1 MADYDV
7 FDDAELELNAMDTE
21 EVRPEPVGPPTRNLG
36 ELSLEELEQEL
47 RRRRARH
54 EQPGQHA
61 EVAAGGSGIAGG
73 NGAVGGGGVAG
84 GSGGVGQPTAPGGTT
99 GGVLTPGS
107 GQVARSGP
115 GGTANHPA
123 PGGPGAT
130 GGSGPGSSGGG
141 SQAGE
146 GQAAAAAA
154 AGAGGPGPGAN
165 QPGENQVSGFRAVMP
180 NPNVWRMDDVE
191 KGRNVKMF
199 LREVTRWA
207 AVARVPMIDALQL
220 HVADP
225 LKEALFAIAEQ
236 AKAERRLMTEED
248 MEKMFLDL
256 VGADTI
262 QVQHTAMKRLINREC
277 VQGDQ
282 SVAQYNVAFRLLAQQ
297 VQAFPAGALCEMYVQ
312 GLQADLRRECAVMPN
327 GLPWSNLNDVILY
340 ALGRQVSMQ
349 AGVSKAQGMVAVAR
363 GAGSGRPD
371 RPRGGR
377 VRARGVQM
385 QAANTVLKRWLPPHR
400 RHEETELDRFLGAH
414 RGGPW
419 SWPISAQPSGAIASA
434 HGVDLSFVYEASLG
448 GKPCKVM
455 MDTGSSFDLISEKWL
470 TNARKVN
477 RNGQPVS
484 SIKVSIATAQPTVAE
499 SIDGKVIRM
508 AEEAR
513 GELCMQGVKTTA
525 VLKVV
530 PGMLGQIDVVLGKPW
545 QTMYDAKLLVRE
557 QSCHVTTPDGKAHTL
572 YAKRPRHANGKM
584 LAQLTELRMTPEL
597 MSAPQAARAV
607 RHGCPSWLLMVQREE
622 GSVSPHTSCVTG
634 SEQHIKLSLASTG
647 LVPESTVTEM
657 VKTYNDVFADIPAG
671 LPPERGVGHTIPL
684 EAGTLPQRARMYRL
698 SQREIEEMKKQVSA
712 LLEKGWIEPSASPW
726 GAPVLFVQKK
736 DGSLRMCIDY
746 RALNKRTVRD
756 RYPLP
761 RIDDLLDRV
770 RGKKVFSS
778 LDLQSG
784 YHQIRITPED
794 VPKTAFLT
802 PMGQFQYKKTMNRI
816 FEPMIKAGSVLVYLD
831 DILVMS
837 NTPEEHVQHLRQ
849 VLELMRAHKL
859 FAKLSKCEFNRPEL
873 AFLGHIVGRNGVAV
887 DPAKVK
893 VVAEW
898 PQPRGLKELQAFL
911 GLCNFF
917 RRFIRGYSSV
927 AAPLTDLTRQDKQ
940 AAPTG
945 AQHDARVQ
953 VAFAKDPQVKGA
965 FQALKAALC
974 SAPVLALPDFSK
986 PYLVWTDASLQGTGG
1001 VLMQEGRVVAYTSKK
1016 FTPAQTRYTTGEQEL
1031 LAIVRALQEW
1041 RCYLDGAVGVTI
1053 VTDHNPLVYLASQT
1067 NLSRRVARW
1076 VELMSRF
1083 KYEIKHKP
1091 GAVNIADPISR
1102 SVQQMQQGSNK
1113 DDDEE
1118 EAVGAVVLRR
1128 EGQVLVMTRRQARQT
1143 QPSIAH
1149 APPVPREQDSA
1160 QQAEG
1165 QSAVER
1171 TAGAV
1176 RPGGG
1181 EVPLPRRSP
1190 CATPAEREDAERVS
1204 EVELA
1209 RAPGGSLHDFI
1220 IEGYSHDPLFQSGKA
1235 QERLS
1240 RSERGLWLLRD
1251 RVWVPRSPL
1260 VKQAVLEKCHDD
1272 AFAGHVG
1279 ITKTKKLVSRHFYWP
1294 GWDKDVEDYVRH
1306 CDACQRNKPSC
1317 LLKAG
1322 KLQPLSVPGKRWEH
1336 VSMDMIVKLPTSGE
1350 ERYDSILVF
1359 VDRLSKMVHLVPTH
1373 ESIDNAKFARLFKK
1387 NVIRLHGKPSTVLS
1401 DRGAIFNSEN
1411 WREICWLLGMRIA
1424 MSTAYHPESDGQ
1436 TERVNRVV
1444 EEMLRAYISPAQ
1456 SDWSEHLDMVEF
1468 AINNSWH
1475 ESLQNTPFFLN
1486 YGEHPLTP
1494 ASEGLPR
1501 SGPKAHSFVQG
1512 ILQAIKK
1519 AKQCWAEAQQK
1530 MKARE
1535 DGRRRH
1541 VSYNPEQLI
1550 MLSTENMRRKVGDVG
1565 VRKLKPRYVGPFR
1578 VLHMVGDAAVKIQLP
1593 HQWRV
1598 HNVFHVSL
1606 VKPYVGDAVPN
1617 LVAPPP
1623 DRWEDGQPVYEVE
1636 KLVDHRFT
1644 SGYRPQLEFLVK
1656 WVGYP
1661 SQSNTWEPL
1670 VNLQGSMDLVREYAA
1685 AKNLHIPK

>member
-7 FDDAELELNAMDTE
+7 FDDAELELNAMDIE

-84 GSGGVGQPTAPGGTT
+84 GSGGVGQPTTPGGTT

-248 MEKMFLDL
+248 MERMFLDL

-262 QVQHTAMKRLINREC
+262 QVQHTAMKSGGFRRT
-277 VQGDQ
+277 GDMRRPNWTG
-282 SVAQYNVAFRLLAQQ
+282 SWGRTVGAVELAHLVAEAVVVAA
-297 VQAFPAGALCEMYVQ
+297 E
-312 GLQADLRRECAVMPN
+312 
-327 GLPWSNLNDVILY
+327 
-340 ALGRQVSMQ
+340 
-349 AGVSKAQGMVAVAR
+349 VAVAL
-363 GAGSGRPD
+363 A
-371 RPRGGR
+371 
-377 VRARGVQM
+377 VMAAQLGVVAVQH
-385 QAANTVLKRWLPPHR
+385 AAHQT
-400 RHEETELDRFLGAH
+400 
-414 RGGPW
+414 
-419 SWPISAQPSGAIASA
+419 
-434 HGVDLSFVYEASLG
+434 SLG

-584 LAQLTELRMTPEL
+584 LAQLTELRMAPEL

-684 EAGTLPQRARMYRL
+684 EAGTLPQWARMYRL

-761 RIDDLLDRV
+761 RIDDLLDQV

-802 PMGQFQYKKTMNRI
+802 PMGQFQYKVLCFGLCNALATFQKTMNRI

-953 VAFAKDPQVKGA
+953 AAFAKDPQVKGA

-1118 EAVGAVVLRR
+1118 EAVGAVVLRG

-1160 QQAEG
+1160 
-1165 QSAVER
+1165 
-1171 TAGAV
+1171 
-1176 RPGGG
+1176 
-1181 EVPLPRRSP
+1181 
-1190 CATPAEREDAERVS
+1190 
-1204 EVELA
+1204 
-1209 RAPGGSLHDFI
+1209 
-1220 IEGYSHDPLFQSGKA
+1220 
-1235 QERLS
+1235 
-1240 RSERGLWLLRD
+1240 
-1251 RVWVPRSPL
+1251 
-1260 VKQAVLEKCHDD
+1260 
-1272 AFAGHVG
+1272 
-1279 ITKTKKLVSRHFYWP
+1279 
-1294 GWDKDVEDYVRH
+1294 
-1306 CDACQRNKPSC
+1306 
-1317 LLKAG
+1317 
-1322 KLQPLSVPGKRWEH
+1322 
-1336 VSMDMIVKLPTSGE
+1336 
-1350 ERYDSILVF
+1350 
-1359 VDRLSKMVHLVPTH
+1359 
-1373 ESIDNAKFARLFKK
+1373 
-1387 NVIRLHGKPSTVLS
+1387 
-1401 DRGAIFNSEN
+1401 
-1411 WREICWLLGMRIA
+1411 
-1424 MSTAYHPESDGQ
+1424 
-1436 TERVNRVV
+1436 
-1444 EEMLRAYISPAQ
+1444 
-1456 SDWSEHLDMVEF
+1456 
-1468 AINNSWH
+1468 
-1475 ESLQNTPFFLN
+1475 
-1486 YGEHPLTP
+1486 
-1494 ASEGLPR
+1494 
-1501 SGPKAHSFVQG
+1501 
-1512 ILQAIKK
+1512 
-1519 AKQCWAEAQQK
+1519 
-1530 MKARE
+1530 
-1535 DGRRRH
+1535 
-1541 VSYNPEQLI
+1541 
-1550 MLSTENMRRKVGDVG
+1550 
-1565 VRKLKPRYVGPFR
+1565 
-1578 VLHMVGDAAVKIQLP
+1578 
-1593 HQWRV
+1593 
-1598 HNVFHVSL
+1598 
-1606 VKPYVGDAVPN
+1606 
-1617 LVAPPP
+1617 
-1623 DRWEDGQPVYEVE
+1623 
-1636 KLVDHRFT
+1636 
-1644 SGYRPQLEFLVK
+1644 
-1656 WVGYP
+1656 
-1661 SQSNTWEPL
+1661 
-1670 VNLQGSMDLVREYAA
+1670 
-1685 AKNLHIPK
+1685 

>member
-1 MADYDV
+1 
-7 FDDAELELNAMDTE
+7 
-21 EVRPEPVGPPTRNLG
+21 
-36 ELSLEELEQEL
+36 
-47 RRRRARH
+47 
-54 EQPGQHA
+54 
-61 EVAAGGSGIAGG
+61 
-73 NGAVGGGGVAG
+73 
-84 GSGGVGQPTAPGGTT
+84 
-99 GGVLTPGS
+99 
-107 GQVARSGP
+107 
-115 GGTANHPA
+115 
-123 PGGPGAT
+123 
-130 GGSGPGSSGGG
+130 
-141 SQAGE
+141 
-146 GQAAAAAA
+146 
-154 AGAGGPGPGAN
+154 
-165 QPGENQVSGFRAVMP
+165 
-180 NPNVWRMDDVE
+180 
-191 KGRNVKMF
+191 
-199 LREVTRWA
+199 
-207 AVARVPMIDALQL
+207 
-220 HVADP
+220 
-225 LKEALFAIAEQ
+225 
-236 AKAERRLMTEED
+236 
-248 MEKMFLDL
+248 
-256 VGADTI
+256 
-262 QVQHTAMKRLINREC
+262 
-277 VQGDQ
+277 
-282 SVAQYNVAFRLLAQQ
+282 
-297 VQAFPAGALCEMYVQ
+297 
-312 GLQADLRRECAVMPN
+312 
-327 GLPWSNLNDVILY
+327 
-340 ALGRQVSMQ
+340 
-349 AGVSKAQGMVAVAR
+349 
-363 GAGSGRPD
+363 
-371 RPRGGR
+371 
-377 VRARGVQM
+377 
-385 QAANTVLKRWLPPHR
+385 
-400 RHEETELDRFLGAH
+400 
-414 RGGPW
+414 
-419 SWPISAQPSGAIASA
+419 
-434 HGVDLSFVYEASLG
+434 
-448 GKPCKVM
+448 M

-684 EAGTLPQRARMYRL
+684 EAGTLPQWARMYRL

-761 RIDDLLDRV
+761 RIDDLLDQV

-802 PMGQFQYKKTMNRI
+802 PMGQFQYKVLCFGLCNAPATFQKTMNRI

-953 VAFAKDPQVKGA
+953 EAFAKDPQVKGA

-1190 CATPAEREDAERVS
+1190 CATPAEREDAERVR

-1235 QERLS
+1235 QERLC

-1322 KLQPLSVPGKRWEH
+1322 KLQPLSIPGTRWEH

-1411 WREICWLLGMRIA
+1411 WREICRLLGMRIA

-1475 ESLQNTPFFLN
+1475 ESVQNTPFFLN

-1541 VSYNPEQLI
+1541 VTYNPEQLI
-1550 MLSTENMRRKVGDVG
+1550 MLSTENMRKKVDDVG

-1578 VLHMVGDAAVKIQLP
+1578 VLHMVGGAAVKIQLP

-1636 KLVDHRFT
+1636 KLVDHRLT

-1661 SQSNTWEPL
+1661 SDPPFPIDRSGAHG
-1670 VNLQGSMDLVREYAA
+1670 GSWSGAA
-1685 AKNLHIPK
+1685 PAWANAVLPFPIDRSGALHGRFLTLLGDP

>member
-1 MADYDV
+1 
-7 FDDAELELNAMDTE
+7 
-21 EVRPEPVGPPTRNLG
+21 
-36 ELSLEELEQEL
+36 
-47 RRRRARH
+47 
-54 EQPGQHA
+54 
-61 EVAAGGSGIAGG
+61 
-73 NGAVGGGGVAG
+73 
-84 GSGGVGQPTAPGGTT
+84 
-99 GGVLTPGS
+99 
-107 GQVARSGP
+107 
-115 GGTANHPA
+115 
-123 PGGPGAT
+123 
-130 GGSGPGSSGGG
+130 
-141 SQAGE
+141 
-146 GQAAAAAA
+146 
-154 AGAGGPGPGAN
+154 
-165 QPGENQVSGFRAVMP
+165 
-180 NPNVWRMDDVE
+180 
-191 KGRNVKMF
+191 
-199 LREVTRWA
+199 
-207 AVARVPMIDALQL
+207 
-220 HVADP
+220 
-225 LKEALFAIAEQ
+225 
-236 AKAERRLMTEED
+236 
-248 MEKMFLDL
+248 
-256 VGADTI
+256 
-262 QVQHTAMKRLINREC
+262 
-277 VQGDQ
+277 
-282 SVAQYNVAFRLLAQQ
+282 
-297 VQAFPAGALCEMYVQ
+297 
-312 GLQADLRRECAVMPN
+312 
-327 GLPWSNLNDVILY
+327 
-340 ALGRQVSMQ
+340 
-349 AGVSKAQGMVAVAR
+349 
-363 GAGSGRPD
+363 
-371 RPRGGR
+371 
-377 VRARGVQM
+377 
-385 QAANTVLKRWLPPHR
+385 
-400 RHEETELDRFLGAH
+400 
-414 RGGPW
+414 
-419 SWPISAQPSGAIASA
+419 
-434 HGVDLSFVYEASLG
+434 
-448 GKPCKVM
+448 
-455 MDTGSSFDLISEKWL
+455 
-470 TNARKVN
+470 
-477 RNGQPVS
+477 
-484 SIKVSIATAQPTVAE
+484 
-499 SIDGKVIRM
+499 
-508 AEEAR
+508 
-513 GELCMQGVKTTA
+513 
-525 VLKVV
+525 
-530 PGMLGQIDVVLGKPW
+530 
-545 QTMYDAKLLVRE
+545 
-557 QSCHVTTPDGKAHTL
+557 
-572 YAKRPRHANGKM
+572 
-584 LAQLTELRMTPEL
+584 
-597 MSAPQAARAV
+597 
-607 RHGCPSWLLMVQREE
+607 
-622 GSVSPHTSCVTG
+622 
-634 SEQHIKLSLASTG
+634 
-647 LVPESTVTEM
+647 
-657 VKTYNDVFADIPAG
+657 
-671 LPPERGVGHTIPL
+671 
-684 EAGTLPQRARMYRL
+684 
-698 SQREIEEMKKQVSA
+698 MKKQVSA

-761 RIDDLLDRV
+761 RIDDLLDQV

-802 PMGQFQYKKTMNRI
+802 PMGQFQYKVLCFGLCNAPATFQKTMNRI
-816 FEPMIKAGSVLVYLD
+816 FEPMIKAGSALVYLD

-953 VAFAKDPQVKGA
+953 AAFAKDPQVKGA

-1001 VLMQEGRVVAYTSKK
+1001 VLMQDGRVVAYTSKK

-1149 APPVPREQDSA
+1149 APPVTREQDSA

-1190 CATPAEREDAERVS
+1190 CATPAEREDAERVR

-1235 QERLS
+1235 QKRLS

-1306 CDACQRNKPSC
+1306 CDAC
-1317 LLKAG
+1317 
-1322 KLQPLSVPGKRWEH
+1322 
-1336 VSMDMIVKLPTSGE
+1336 
-1350 ERYDSILVF
+1350 
-1359 VDRLSKMVHLVPTH
+1359 
-1373 ESIDNAKFARLFKK
+1373 
-1387 NVIRLHGKPSTVLS
+1387 
-1401 DRGAIFNSEN
+1401 
-1411 WREICWLLGMRIA
+1411 
-1424 MSTAYHPESDGQ
+1424 
-1436 TERVNRVV
+1436 
-1444 EEMLRAYISPAQ
+1444 
-1456 SDWSEHLDMVEF
+1456 
-1468 AINNSWH
+1468 
-1475 ESLQNTPFFLN
+1475 
-1486 YGEHPLTP
+1486 
-1494 ASEGLPR
+1494 
-1501 SGPKAHSFVQG
+1501 
-1512 ILQAIKK
+1512 
-1519 AKQCWAEAQQK
+1519 
-1530 MKARE
+1530 
-1535 DGRRRH
+1535 
-1541 VSYNPEQLI
+1541 
-1550 MLSTENMRRKVGDVG
+1550 
-1565 VRKLKPRYVGPFR
+1565 
-1578 VLHMVGDAAVKIQLP
+1578 
-1593 HQWRV
+1593 
-1598 HNVFHVSL
+1598 
-1606 VKPYVGDAVPN
+1606 
-1617 LVAPPP
+1617 
-1623 DRWEDGQPVYEVE
+1623 
-1636 KLVDHRFT
+1636 
-1644 SGYRPQLEFLVK
+1644 
-1656 WVGYP
+1656 
-1661 SQSNTWEPL
+1661 
-1670 VNLQGSMDLVREYAA
+1670 
-1685 AKNLHIPK
+1685 